1 MNEPTRLQQ
10 IESEL
15 KTLLN
20 EALPIVQATHPEAT
34 ELLYWNIGKC
44 GVFNSKY
51 AMECSAFGFLDAAGR
66 FPTKERLNQ
75 IALLRAALR
84 KMEEGA

>member
-20 EALPIVQATHPEAT
+20 EALPIVQATHPEVT
-34 ELLYWNIGKC
+34 EIMYWNTGKAA
-44 GVFNSKY
+44 VFNAKY
-51 AMECSAFGFLDAAGR
+51 AMETSASGFLHAASK
-66 FPTKERLNQ
+66 FPTQERLNQ